1 MNVYVESN
9 FVLELALR
17 QAQSESCQTL
27 VDYAANGQI
36 TLVVPAYS
44 LTEPY
49 ETITR
54 RRKERAQVKR
64 DVDAA
69 LRQLRRSS
77 GYSDDVD
84 ELRDLTSVL
93 ISSANDERFRLDT
106 VATQLVEVAE
116 VISLDSRIIAQ
127 SLKHQKDFDFS
138 PQDALVYAS
147 VMSHVT
153 RSSSVEDSCFLNRDA
168 RDFED
173 QNVIEELGEW
183 QCRLLTDFDNGL
195 SFVTSQLRHPASDQ

>member
-27 VDYAANGQI
+27 VAATGQI

-44 LTEPY
+44 LAEPY

-69 LRQLRRSS
+69 LRQLRRTS
-77 GYSDDVD
+77 GYSSDVD

-93 ISSANDERFRLDT
+93 ITSANEERFRLDA
-106 VATQLVEVAE
+106 VATQLIEVAE
-116 VISLDSRIIAQ
+116 VIPLDSRIIAE
-127 SLKHQKDFDFS
+127 SLKCQKDFDFS

-153 RSSSVEDSCFLNRDA
+153 SSSSVESSCFLSRDA

-173 QNVIEELGEW
+173 QSVIEELSEW
-183 QCRLLTDFDNGL
+183 KCRLLTDFDNGL
-195 SFVTSQLRHPASDQ
+195 GFVTSQLRHPASDQ